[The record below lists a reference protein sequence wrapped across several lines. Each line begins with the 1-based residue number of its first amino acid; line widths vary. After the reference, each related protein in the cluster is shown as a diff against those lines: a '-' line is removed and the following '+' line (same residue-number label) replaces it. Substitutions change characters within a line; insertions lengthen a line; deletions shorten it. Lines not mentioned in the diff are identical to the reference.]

1 MQNISKQIIR
11 LTHSHSKTLFIPNIK
26 SNIKPSQCT
35 VSTCQL
41 SGERIIRQVQA
52 DQVSSQFLKTF
63 YKPSP
68 DIVDSHYIRHV
79 YNKKTYIYAVIELYQ
94 R

>member
-11 LTHSHSKTLFIPNIK
+11 LTHSHSKTYFTPNIK
-26 SNIKPSQCT
+26 SNQCT
-35 VSTCQL
+35 VSICQL
-41 SGERIIRQVQA
+41 SGERIIRQVQT
-52 DQVSSQFLKTF
+52 DHVSSQFLKTF

-79 YNKKTYIYAVIELYQ
+79 YNKKTYVYAVIELYQ